1 MNSPVLRRLRDLP
14 TFELVAG
21 DPDPRGWAVRGRDG
35 HAFGTVDELLV
46 DLVSQRV
53 LYLNVVLETGLPG
66 IPPPGPHTDQR
77 ILLSLSVVNLD
88 TDGNSVF
95 ITALNRD
102 TVQHYPLFVDFMLPP
117 DFEQAMRAALG
128 TASEEEKSSSDNSQF
143 QTLD

>member
-14 TFELVAG
+14 TFELVAD
-21 DPDPRGWAVRGRDG
+21 DPDPRGWAVRGSDG
-35 HAFGTVDELLV
+35 RAFGTVDELLV

-66 IPPPGPHTDQR
+66 IPPPGPHADQR
-77 ILLSLSVVNLD
+77 VLLPLSAVNLD
-88 TDGNSVF
+88 GEGKSVF
-95 ITALNRD
+95 ITTLSRD

-117 DFEQAMRAALG
+117 DFERAMLQALG
-128 TASEEEKSSSDNSQF
+128 VAPEEEKSSSDNSHF